1 MQKVTIVGAGNV
13 GATAAQR
20 LVEKNLCD
28 VVLLDIVEGLPQG
41 KALDIAHSAHVLGI
55 TSRITGTND
64 YADTAGSDIVII
76 TSGAAR
82 KPGMTRDQLTGIN
95 INIVSEVVAR
105 AAQASPGSIVLM
117 VTNPVDAMTWLAIKT
132 SGFEPRRVIG
142 LSGVLDSSRLACLI
156 SRELKVPVTD
166 VTAWVLGE
174 HGQEMVVIPR
184 LNSIRGVP
192 ITKMLPDNVI
202 ASLVERTVGSGAE
215 VVSLLRTGSA
225 YYAPSA
231 AVIRMAEAILKDSHE
246 VMPCAVHINGQY
258 GLRDIC
264 FGVPVRLGKAGIE
277 EIIELDLSSEELK
290 QMARSALAV
299 KQLIKQIAAA

>member
-41 KALDIAHSAHVLGI
+41 KALDIAHSAHVLGV

-95 INIVSEVVAR
+95 VNIVSQVVAG
-105 AAQASPGSIVLM
+105 AAQASPSAVILM
-117 VTNPVDAMTWLAIKT
+117 VTNPVDAMTWLAIKK
-132 SGFEPRRVIG
+132 SGFEPHRVIG
-142 LSGVLDSSRLACLI
+142 LSGVLDSSRLAYLI

-166 VTAWVLGE
+166 VTTWVLGE

-184 LNSIRGVP
+184 LNSVRGVP

-202 ASLVERTVGSGAE
+202 ATLVERTVGSGAE
-215 VVSLLRTGSA
+215 VVSFLKTGSA

-231 AVIRMAEAILKDSHE
+231 AVIRMAEAVLKDSHE
-246 VMPCAVHINGQY
+246 ILPCAAYIDGQY
-258 GLRDIC
+258 GLKDVC
-264 FGVPVRLGKAGIE
+264 LGVPVRLGRQGIE
-277 EIIELDLSSEELK
+277 GIIELDLTPAELK
-290 QMARSALAV
+290 RMAKSARAV
-299 KQLIKQIAAA
+299 KQLIKQASAG

>member
-1 MQKVTIVGAGNV
+1 MPKVTIVGAGNV

-41 KALDIAHSAHVLGI
+41 KALDIAHSAHVLGL

-64 YADTAGSDIVII
+64 YADTAGSDLVII

-95 INIVSEVVAR
+95 VNIVSDVVAR
-105 AAQASPGSIVLM
+105 AVQASPGSIILM
-117 VTNPVDAMTWLAIKT
+117 VTNPVDAMTWLAIKK
-132 SGFEPRRVIG
+132 SGFEPHRVVG
-142 LSGVLDSSRLACLI
+142 LSGVLDSSRLAFLI

-166 VTAWVLGE
+166 ITAWVLGE

-184 LNSIRGVP
+184 LNTIRGVP
-192 ITKMLPDNVI
+192 ITKMLPENVI
-202 ASLVERTVGSGAE
+202 ASLVERTVASGAE
-215 VVSLLRTGSA
+215 VVSFLRTGSA

-231 AVIRMAEAILKDSHE
+231 AVIRMAEAILKDARE
-246 VMPCAVHINGQY
+246 VLPCSAYLDGRY
-258 GLRDIC
+258 GLKDVC
-264 FGVPVRLGKAGIE
+264 LGVPVRLGRQGIE
-277 EIIELDLSSEELK
+277 EVIELDLAPAELRQLVK
-290 QMARSALAV
+290 SARAV
-299 KQLIKQIAAA
+299 KQLIKQASAG

>member
-1 MQKVTIVGAGNV
+1 MPKVTIVGAGNV

-28 VVLLDIVEGLPQG
+28 VVLLDILEGLPQG
-41 KALDIAHSAHVLGI
+41 KALDIAHSAHVLGVA
-55 TSRITGTND
+55 SRITGTND

-82 KPGMTRDQLTGIN
+82 KPGMTRDQLIGIN
-95 INIVSEVVAR
+95 VSIVSEVVSR
-105 AAQASPGSIVLM
+105 AAQASPGSIILM
-117 VTNPVDAMTWLAIKT
+117 VTNPVDAMTWLAIKK

-142 LSGVLDSSRLACLI
+142 LSGVLDSSRLAYLI
-156 SRELKVPVTD
+156 SRELKVPVAD
-166 VTAWVLGE
+166 VNAWVLGE

-184 LNSIRGVP
+184 LNTVRGVP

-202 ASLVERTVGSGAE
+202 ASLVERTVGAGAE
-215 VVSLLRTGSA
+215 VVSLLKTGSA

-246 VMPCAVHINGQY
+246 LMPCAACLDGQY
-258 GLRDIC
+258 GLKDVC
-264 FGVPVRLGKAGIE
+264 FGVPVRLGKTGIE
-277 EIIELDLSSEELK
+277 EIIELDLNPEELK
-290 QMARSALAV
+290 RLAASARAV
-299 KQLIKQIAAA
+299 KRLIRQVTAG